1 MKSLP
6 ASQTVRTAHKAGAQL
21 PVIRLQRLAHL
32 VWYQIRLIYF
42 WAYPVLLLVA
52 IGTTLLLI
60 RQYQP
65 EARRSFYLIF
75 EALLPLATSFLFVPL
90 ILREQQQRTLVLV
103 SVTQCSLP
111 FLFIIRLVLITL
123 FLATLVITIG
133 LLLHL
138 SPPSPDWISSPP
150 DAGLKRDLAVWPA
163 RLAGGP
169 NGIVAIML
177 TLSAPTFLLAGIGAA
192 LAHLTADARVG
203 YLAIFA
209 VWMLNRAI
217 GETLDTQPLL
227 HNFYLFVRSSGTGD
241 WLLPKLIQLS
251 SGFGLLILAWLLLHK
266 PERLLR
272 ASY

>member
-6 ASQTVRTAHKAGAQL
+6 ASQTARTAREADAQL
-21 PVIRLQRLAHL
+21 PAIRLQRSAHL
-32 VWYQIRLIYF
+32 ILYQVRLIYS
-42 WAYPVLLLVA
+42 WAYPVLLLIT
-52 IGTTLLLI
+52 IGAALLLI

-65 EARRSFYLIF
+65 EARRFFYVGF
-75 EALLPLATSFLFVPL
+75 EVFLPLAASFLFVPL
-90 ILREQQQRTLVLV
+90 ILREQQQRTLALV

-111 FLFIIRLVLITL
+111 FLFIIRLVLNIL
-123 FLATLVITIG
+123 FLAALVVTLG

-138 SPPSPDWISSPP
+138 SPPTPDWISSPP
-150 DAGLKRDLAVWPA
+150 DAELERDLSVWPV

-169 NGIVAIML
+169 NGIIAVLL
-177 TLSAPTFLLAGIGAA
+177 TLLAPTFLLAGIGAA

-209 VWMLNRAI
+209 VWFLNRVA
-217 GETLDTQPLL
+217 GVVLDTHPLL

-241 WLLPKLIQLS
+241 WLLPKLTQLS
-251 SGFGLLILAWLLLHK
+251 SGIGLLLLAWLLLRK

-272 ASY
+272 ASL